1 MTSRWQEQVQP
12 GAALRTL
19 VQEAT
24 IALIAMDAQRLQEL
38 ARCCAD
44 LNRELQGTGAMAEA
58 AAEIRCAAEDV
69 NLLGRVLFET
79 RANLVVLSRLH
90 AIRLHEQFIPTGE
103 GTRSGL
109 AIDPWPGLG
118 RGMAKGVAY
127 GDN

>member
-24 IALIAMDAQRLQEL
+24 AALIAMDAQRLEEL

-58 AAEIRCAAEDV
+58 AAEIQCAAEDV

-90 AIRLHEQFIPTGE
+90 AIRLHERFIPAGEETG
-103 GTRSGL
+103 SGL
-109 AIDPWPGLG
+109 AIDRWQ
-118 RGMAKGVAY
+118 GMAKGVAY